1 MAKFPCRVCGL
12 EQVADMWNPRSY
24 QICSCCMTEFGLDD
38 ETLRQVQRRR
48 MLWLT
53 SGADKWFREEKKPDT
68 WTMKEMTEQLKNIP
82 PEWWYPV

>member
-12 EQVADMWNPRSY
+12 EQVADMWKPRSY
-24 QICSCCMTEFGLDD
+24 QNCACCLTEFGVAD
-38 ETLRQVQRRR
+38 ETLRMVEYRR
-48 MLWLT
+48 MVWLI
-53 SGADKWFREEKKPDT
+53 SGAEWGIEEKRPDK